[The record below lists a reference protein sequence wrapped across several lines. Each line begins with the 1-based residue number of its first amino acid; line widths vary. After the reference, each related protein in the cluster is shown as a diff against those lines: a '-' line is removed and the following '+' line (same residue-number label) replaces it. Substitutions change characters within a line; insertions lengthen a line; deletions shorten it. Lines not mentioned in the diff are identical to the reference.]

1 MEVFWVTAGHGRGVA
16 KSEHVGGARR
26 IEADPVGQVG
36 EHGDRAANGAHV
48 EEPSKWPSFQTDPV
62 MGGQLSDG
70 SRNNTHRRE

>member
-48 EEPSKWPSFQTDPV
+48 EEPRQ
-62 MGGQLSDG
+62 Q
-70 SRNNTHRRE
+70 